1 MRNLYLFA
9 ILLAAFLSGY
19 FIHTNITN
27 KGILVASQIFISF
40 FALMYFF
47 VNFKFDKKWLILS
60 FLLLTL
66 LILNGSSYG
75 SILLVSVNLILIEI
89 IRKFRLHEKLMHYIN
104 YKYLYV
110 LVYAILLI
118 SFIDLTIGTKS
129 LWSHDTKFLSLHRLM
144 LLTSE
149 PSHLSLLIAPLIYIV
164 HSVKN
169 KIALSSILFFTQSYL
184 GFIFYALIYFLLQ
197 KSAKLIFVLIGLF
210 SVVYLSTLEFT
221 DFFSNSGLV
230 RLVGITLFTNEN
242 LDIIR
247 LIFGHGLGSG
257 DNILQ
262 SSFNVQGVEQANG
275 FIFST
280 LYDLGFLGLF
290 LFIYIMGKN
299 YFDYFVLFILLLN
312 FGVGHILI
320 VTILF
325 FTQTLYRQSHLSLKG
340 NMHVS

>member
-9 ILLAAFLSGY
+9 ILLTAFLSGY
-19 FIHTNITN
+19 FIHADITN
-27 KGILVASQIFISF
+27 KGIIVASQIFISF
-40 FALMYFF
+40 FVLVYFF

-60 FLLLTL
+60 FLLLML

-89 IRKFRLHEKLMHYIN
+89 IRRFRLHEKLIYYIN

-110 LVYAILLI
+110 LVYVLLVI
-118 SFIDLTIGTKS
+118 SFIFPEIGTKS
-129 LWSHDTKFLSLHRLM
+129 LWCYDNKVLPIDRLV
-144 LLTSE
+144 LFTSE

-164 HSVKN
+164 YSIKN
-169 KIALSSILFFTQSYL
+169 KIALLSVLFLSQSYL
-184 GFIFYALIYFLLQ
+184 GYIFYILIYFLLK
-197 KSAKLIFVLIGLF
+197 KSLKLLFILSGFFLIFYLLTFDF
-210 SVVYLSTLEFT
+210 S

-242 LDIIR
+242 INIFQ
-247 LIFGHGLGSG
+247 LIFGHGLGAG
-257 DNILQ
+257 DIMLQ
-262 SSFNVQGVEQANG
+262 SGFYDLGVEQANG

-280 LYDLGFLGLF
+280 LYDLGFLGLS

-312 FGVGHILI
+312 FGIGHILI

-325 FTQTLYRQSHLSLKG
+325 FTQTLYMQSHLSLKG